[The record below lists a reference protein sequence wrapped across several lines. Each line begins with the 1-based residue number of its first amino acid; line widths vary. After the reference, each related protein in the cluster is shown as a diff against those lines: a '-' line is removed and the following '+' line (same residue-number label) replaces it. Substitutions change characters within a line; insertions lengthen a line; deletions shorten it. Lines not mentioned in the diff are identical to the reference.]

1 MIKARRPELPRR
13 PHVRLWATR
22 RGIEGRVHLR
32 ITVSERDSTLPESLT
47 FQRHASCAH
56 YMRLRTLIG
65 VVGHQHSGEMMR
77 PGKPITET
85 CCLAVIILS
94 LAGCLVVPIPAL
106 GPSAEKSKY
115 EASQFVKGVTSRTEV
130 IKQLGD
136 PKFEMLEPHI
146 IGYPWEEIGGYLP
159 WFVFGGYS
167 GAGGVAVATRP
178 EYFFVAFDKN
188 DYVSAWGVYGQ
199 AEAAWIQPVQEYA
212 RAWAQ
217 NEGLAVPEPAAG
229 FVAGNVPQRQAV
241 VYIYRPSG
249 FAFPFRAD
257 PAVLVDGK
265 LEAEL
270 RKGTYIA
277 VPLSVGKHV
286 ISVDPLPHYNGS
298 VPPEQRPVR
307 SISLD
312 TAPNT
317 KYFVSFRV
325 GSIGFE
331 TELMIQSEQ
340 EAMPVLENMTR
351 AK

>member
-1 MIKARRPELPRR
+1 MLRVSPAGLKSLSSLAIQSSRCWASHYRLPRKK
-13 PHVRLWATR
+13 
-22 RGIEGRVHLR
+22 
-32 ITVSERDSTLPESLT
+32 S
-47 FQRHASCAH
+47 
-56 YMRLRTLIG
+56 G
-65 VVGHQHSGEMMR
+65 V
-77 PGKPITET
+77 I
-85 CCLAVIILS
+85 CLGLF
-94 LAGCLVVPIPAL
+94 LAAIQVP
-106 GPSAEKSKY
+106 
-115 EASQFVKGVTSRTEV
+115 
-130 IKQLGD
+130 
-136 PKFEMLEPHI
+136 
-146 IGYPWEEIGGYLP
+146 
-159 WFVFGGYS
+159 
-167 GAGGVAVATRP
+167 GVAVATRP

-188 DYVSAWGVYGQ
+188 DYVSAWGVLMGK
-199 AEAAWIQPVQEYA
+199 
-212 RAWAQ
+212 RR
-217 NEGLAVPEPAAG
+217 LLG
-229 FVAGNVPQRQAV
+229 FNLSRNMRGPGRKTKDWRYLNPRRDLLRGNVPQRQAV